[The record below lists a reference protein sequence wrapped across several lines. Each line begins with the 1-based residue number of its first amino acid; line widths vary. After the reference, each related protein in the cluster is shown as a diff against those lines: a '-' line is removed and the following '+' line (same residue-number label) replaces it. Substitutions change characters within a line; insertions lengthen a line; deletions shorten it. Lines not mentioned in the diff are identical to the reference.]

1 MLLRCRA
8 DLAQGF
14 RVTRAARSNKV
25 PAHRS
30 RTVAPA
36 QAAPSASGRARG
48 SSRAQTAADALQPVV
63 PRLFVSSAHL
73 VSPRS
78 QELSEFEFG
87 LILVSNAFMRW
98 VVRCM
103 AAAGLKDLTPLDVL
117 LLHHVNHR
125 AREKKLADIC
135 FMINIEDTHVVAYA
149 LKKLVGLGLVQS
161 EKRGKEV
168 LFSTTQT
175 GQDYITRYREV
186 REACLVAALSKE
198 GSENARLGEMA
209 GFLRFLSGMYDQAAR
224 AATSL

>member
-1 MLLRCRA
+1 MPRA
-8 DLAQGF
+8 KRPSAAPAPPAP
-14 RVTRAARSNKV
+14 RPARS
-25 PAHRS
+25 AR
-30 RTVAPA
+30 APA
-36 QAAPSASGRARG
+36 ATPAGPV
-48 SSRAQTAADALQPVV
+48 PVV

-135 FMINIEDTHVVAYA
+135 FMINVEDTHVVAYA
-149 LKKLVGLGLVQS
+149 LKKLVGMGLVQS

-168 LFSTTQT
+168 LFSTTQS

-186 REACLVAALSKE
+186 REACLVAALSKD

>member
-1 MLLRCRA
+1 VA
-8 DLAQGF
+8 G
-14 RVTRAARSNKV
+14 AASG
-25 PAHRS
+25 AAAG
-30 RTVAPA
+30 TGAPA
-36 QAAPSASGRARG
+36 
-48 SSRAQTAADALQPVV
+48 PVV

-73 VSPRS
+73 VSPKS

-168 LFSTTQT
+168 LFSTTKI
-175 GQDYITRYREV
+175 GQDYIIRYREV
-186 REACLVAALSKE
+186 REACLVAALSRE
-198 GSENARLGEMA
+198 GSQNARLGEMA

>member
-8 DLAQGF
+8 DIAQGF
-14 RVTRAARSNKV
+14 RVTRAARSSKV

-48 SSRAQTAADALQPVV
+48 SGRAQTAADALQPVV

>member
-1 MLLRCRA
+1 MSRPPRTAITKPALTRTARTTA
-8 DLAQGF
+8 
-14 RVTRAARSNKV
+14 RAAARV
-25 PAHRS
+25 PAGR
-30 RTVAPA
+30 RIVRAA
-36 QAAPSASGRARG
+36 AAPP
-48 SSRAQTAADALQPVV
+48 LVQPH
-63 PRLFVSSAHL
+63 LFVSSSHL

-87 LILVSNAFMRW
+87 LILASNAFMRW

-103 AAAGLKDLTPLDVL
+103 AAAGLKDLTSLEVL

-149 LKKLVGLGLVQS
+149 LKKLVNLGLLQT

-168 LFSTTQT
+168 LFSTTKS
-175 GQDYITRYREV
+175 GQDYITKYREV
-186 REACLVAALSKE
+186 REACLVAAMAHE
-198 GSENARLGEMA
+198 GNENARLGEMA